1 MYLDNFFLLFLKRL
15 EIARIFFDSISRVMF
30 DQMKIW
36 FGTIFIIKRSIYV
49 SLLLFLFLF
58 DCCFFAFLFYANRIR
73 DYGAR
78 DGCTFASQTWFWI
91 IPLEPNVTVSP
102 GWMKSEQPWERTRR
116 LKLCSDCDEK
126 HSFLLIML
134 FKQHFFNKM
143 LLKNYNTFFFPFL
156 LRYFKLFKI
165 SYCVNLNF

>member
-1 MYLDNFFLLFLKRL
+1 MHSK
-15 EIARIFFDSISRVMF
+15 
-30 DQMKIW
+30 Q
-36 FGTIFIIKRSIYV
+36 
-49 SLLLFLFLF
+49 LLLNVRFIYFYCYFCFL
-58 DCCFFAFLFYANRIR
+58 DCCFFAFLFYANRIW

-126 HSFLLIML
+126 HSFLLVMF
-134 FKQHFFNKM
+134 FKQYRIVSIFLIKCRFLFNK
-143 LLKNYNTFFFPFL
+143 KFFIFNKFL
-156 LRYFKLFKI
+156 T
-165 SYCVNLNF
+165 N